1 MFHHSA
7 AVPLLT
13 PSLPLRASVC
23 GRLEPPKTLLPPA
36 STHTT
41 PSHKPGPRLASSCL
55 ACSVPVYLRCARL
68 PGPWRCVALS
78 PSATL
83 QSTPYFNSQAPLP
96 WAASHMSSM
105 LPFLEVSNLAAS
117 SSFYSTVTHPLGLRY
132 ISAASPSPDLP
143 GSPSIVYGIA
153 TSPPVPVFELRQVGP
168 AVGRPLKLSRVVF
181 SAASPGAVRDFR
193 ALVQRIKGVDSGAI
207 GFGDHPELEEQA
219 FGAEL
224 AQQSNGGSGPAE
236 TDLDG
241 NTIKMEVVYVPPVQ
255 DYPEWYDGPTVRK
268 TQSTQSEASRI
279 LDWNYDVAAD
289 SAASISFAPLA
300 PASPSLV
307 SPRQPG
313 RHDERPSLLRRSVT
327 TTTTLLEPADPAES
341 PSHSPSQSSHGLSA
355 VGAALMGVAAGAALG
370 AGITY
375 SVVRGSQDFE
385 PPMAQRRSTFPRQY
399 SDSRSR
405 RDDGASVADRRPP
418 PTLLTRHSYSQ
429 APSAGNRDA
438 GVDCDDARSRHT
450 SRSRPTGTPSV
461 RTRSELSANRKPLM
475 LTDVEGRSHA
485 GSRSSA
491 RTAEMEEIFGPGNPR
506 PTSSRYSTGASRSSK
521 HPPSVRRSSTY
532 DGPVVDSYS
541 CVSAGSYR
549 TQSTIRPPPAPQPQL
564 VSRPASKA
572 PSKAAGSASSRVS
585 AATARAPRGAESYVS
600 ARRVPLPAS
609 GVGSSYVDDDL
620 ESLAPSDSISCVGS
634 RRSERL
640 YQ

>member
-1 MFHHSA
+1 MPGA
-7 AVPLLT
+7 A
-13 PSLPLRASVC
+13 A
-23 GRLEPPKTLLPPA
+23 
-36 STHTT
+36 
-41 PSHKPGPRLASSCL
+41 
-55 ACSVPVYLRCARL
+55 
-68 PGPWRCVALS
+68 
-78 PSATL
+78 
-83 QSTPYFNSQAPLP
+83 
-96 WAASHMSSM
+96 HMSSM

-132 ISAASPSPDLP
+132 ISAASPSPDLS

-153 TSPPVPVFELRQVGP
+153 ASPPVPVFELRQVRP
-168 AVGRPLKLSRVVF
+168 TADRPLKLSRVVF
-181 SAASPGAVRDFR
+181 SAASPAAVRDFR

-207 GFGDHPELEEQA
+207 GFGEHPELEEQA

-224 AQQSNGGSGPAE
+224 ARQPQPDGGPDSTE

-241 NTIKMEVVYVPPVQ
+241 NIIKMEVVYVPPVQ
-255 DYPEWYDGPTVRK
+255 DYPEWYSGPTVRR

-279 LDWNYDVAAD
+279 LNWNYDVAAD
-289 SAASISFAPLA
+289 SAASMSFAPLA
-300 PASPSLV
+300 PASQSLV
-307 SPRQPG
+307 SPREPG
-313 RHDERPSLLRRSVT
+313 RYDERPTLLRRSVT
-327 TTTTLLEPADPAES
+327 TTTTLLEPVDPDS
-341 PSHSPSQSSHGLSA
+341 SSQSPSQSSRGLSA

-399 SDSRSR
+399 SDTRSR
-405 RDDGASVADRRPP
+405 RDDGTSVADRRPP

-438 GVDCDDARSRHT
+438 GVDFDDARSRHS

-461 RTRSELSANRKPLM
+461 RTRSELSTSRKPLL
-475 LTDVEGRSHA
+475 LTDVASRSHA

-491 RTAEMEEIFGPGNPR
+491 RTAEMEDILGPGNPR
-506 PTSSRYSTGASRSSK
+506 PTSSRYSTASRPK
-521 HPPSVRRSSTY
+521 PPASVRRSSTY

-549 TQSTIRPPPAPQPQL
+549 TQSTVRPPPAQQPEH
-564 VSRPASKA
+564 VSRAASKA
-572 PSKAAGSASSRVS
+572 ASKVASKAAGSASSRVS
-585 AATARAPRGAESYVS
+585 AATARTPRRADSYVS
-600 ARRVPLPAS
+600 ARHVPLPPS
-609 GVGSSYVDDDL
+609 GVGTSYGDDDL

>member
-1 MFHHSA
+1 MYGRETGTPQDIA
-7 AVPLLT
+7 AFTFNHTQASPKSGVSPRLLLPLLQ
-13 PSLPLRASVC
+13 A
-23 GRLEPPKTLLPPA
+23 A
-36 STHTT
+36 
-41 PSHKPGPRLASSCL
+41 
-55 ACSVPVYLRCARL
+55 VYLRCARL
-68 PGPWRCVALS
+68 PGSGRDFFP
-78 PSATL
+78 PTTL
-83 QSTPYFNSQAPLP
+83 QFFPCFKSQAPCS
-96 WAASHMSSM
+96 ATASHMSTM

-132 ISAASPSPDLP
+132 ISAASPSPDLS
-143 GSPSIVYGIA
+143 GSSSIVYGIA
-153 TSPPVPVFELRQVGP
+153 ASPPVPVFELRQVRP
-168 AVGRPLKLSRVVF
+168 TADRPLKLSRIVF

-193 ALVQRIKGVDSGAI
+193 ALVQRIKAVDSGAI
-207 GFGDHPELEEQA
+207 GFSDHPELEEQTS
-219 FGAEL
+219 GAEL
-224 AQQSNGGSGPAE
+224 VLQSNSGPGPAETE

-241 NTIKMEVVYVPPVQ
+241 NIIKMEVVYVPPVQ

-279 LDWNYDVAAD
+279 LHWNYDVAAD
-289 SAASISFAPLA
+289 SAASLSPFTPLA

-313 RHDERPSLLRRSVT
+313 RYDERPSIIRRSVT
-327 TTTTLLEPADPAES
+327 TTTTLLEPMDPAES
-341 PSHSPSQSSHGLSA
+341 SSQSPSQNSHGLSA
-355 VGAALMGVAAGAALG
+355 VGAALVGVAAGAALG
-370 AGITY
+370 AGIY
-375 SVVRGSQDFE
+375 SVVKGSQDFE
-385 PPMAQRRSTFPRQY
+385 KPMAQRRSTFPRQY

-405 RDDGASVADRRPP
+405 RDDGTSIADRRPP

-438 GVDCDDARSRHT
+438 GVDYDDARSRRS
-450 SRSRPTGTPSV
+450 SRSKPPGTPSV
-461 RTRSELSANRKPLM
+461 RTRSELSTNRKPLM
-475 LTDVEGRSHA
+475 LTDVETRSHA

-491 RTAEMEEIFGPGNPR
+491 RTAEMEDILGPGNPR
-506 PTSSRYSTGASRSSK
+506 PTSSRYSTTSRSSK

-549 TQSTIRPPPAPQPQL
+549 TQSTVRPPPAQQSQL

-585 AATARAPRGAESYVS
+585 AATVRTPRRAESYVS
-600 ARRVPLPAS
+600 ARHVPLPAS

>member
-1 MFHHSA
+1 
-7 AVPLLT
+7 
-13 PSLPLRASVC
+13 
-23 GRLEPPKTLLPPA
+23 
-36 STHTT
+36 
-41 PSHKPGPRLASSCL
+41 
-55 ACSVPVYLRCARL
+55 
-68 PGPWRCVALS
+68 
-78 PSATL
+78 
-83 QSTPYFNSQAPLP
+83 
-96 WAASHMSSM
+96 MSSM

-132 ISAASPSPDLP
+132 ISAASPSPDLL

-153 TSPPVPVFELRQVGP
+153 SSPPVPVFELRQVRP
-168 AVGRPLKLSRVVF
+168 TADRPLKLSRVVF
-181 SAASPGAVRDFR
+181 SAASPGAVREFR
-193 ALVQRIKGVDSGAI
+193 ALVQRIKAVDSGAI
-207 GFGDHPELEEQA
+207 GFGDYPELEEQA

-224 AQQSNGGSGPAE
+224 VQQSNSGSGPAE

-241 NTIKMEVVYVPPVQ
+241 NIIKMEVVYVPPVQ

-279 LDWNYDVAAD
+279 LHWNYDVAAD
-289 SAASISFAPLA
+289 SAASMSFAPLA

-307 SPRQPG
+307 SPREPG
-313 RHDERPSLLRRSVT
+313 RYEERPSLLRRSVT
-327 TTTTLLEPADPAES
+327 TTTTLLEPTDPAES
-341 PSHSPSQSSHGLSA
+341 LSQSPSQSSRGLSA

-375 SVVRGSQDFE
+375 MRGSRDFE

-438 GVDCDDARSRHT
+438 GVDYDDARSRHS
-450 SRSRPTGTPSV
+450 SRSRPAGTPSV
-461 RTRSELSANRKPLM
+461 RTRSELSTSRKPLL

-485 GSRSSA
+485 SSRSSA
-491 RTAEMEEIFGPGNPR
+491 RTAEMEDILGPGNPR
-506 PTSSRYSTGASRSSK
+506 PTSSRYSTTSRSSK

-549 TQSTIRPPPAPQPQL
+549 TQSTIRPPPAPQPQN
-564 VSRPASKA
+564 VSRPLSKAPSKA
-572 PSKAAGSASSRVS
+572 PSKAAVPASSRGS
-585 AATARAPRGAESYVS
+585 AVTAWPSGRAESYVS

-609 GVGSSYVDDDL
+609 GVGTSYVDDDL

>member
-1 MFHHSA
+1 
-7 AVPLLT
+7 
-13 PSLPLRASVC
+13 
-23 GRLEPPKTLLPPA
+23 
-36 STHTT
+36 
-41 PSHKPGPRLASSCL
+41 
-55 ACSVPVYLRCARL
+55 
-68 PGPWRCVALS
+68 
-78 PSATL
+78 
-83 QSTPYFNSQAPLP
+83 
-96 WAASHMSSM
+96 M

-132 ISAASPSPDLP
+132 ISAASPSPDLS

-153 TSPPVPVFELRQVGP
+153 ASPSVPVFELRQVRP
-168 AVGRPLKLSRVVF
+168 TADRPLKLSRVVF

-193 ALVQRIKGVDSGAI
+193 ALVQRIKAVDSGAI
-207 GFGDHPELEEQA
+207 GFSDHPELEEQPP
-219 FGAEL
+219 GAEL
-224 AQQSNGGSGPAE
+224 VRQFSGGPGPAE

-241 NTIKMEVVYVPPVQ
+241 NIIKMEVVYVPPVQ
-255 DYPEWYDGPTVRK
+255 DYPEWYDGPTVRR

-279 LDWNYDVAAD
+279 LHWNYDVAAD
-289 SAASISFAPLA
+289 SAASMSPFAPLA

-313 RHDERPSLLRRSVT
+313 RYDERPSLLRRSVT

-341 PSHSPSQSSHGLSA
+341 SSQSPSQSSHGLSA

-375 SVVRGSQDFE
+375 LRGSSQEFE

-438 GVDCDDARSRHT
+438 GVDYDDTRSRRS
-450 SRSRPTGTPSV
+450 SRSRPPGAPSV
-461 RTRSELSANRKPLM
+461 RTRSELSTNRKPLL
-475 LTDVEGRSHA
+475 LTDVESRSHA
-485 GSRSSA
+485 TSRSSA
-491 RTAEMEEIFGPGNPR
+491 RTAEMEDILGSGNPR
-506 PTSSRYSTGASRSSK
+506 PTSSRYSTASRSSK

-541 CVSAGSYR
+541 CVSGGSYR
-549 TQSTIRPPPAPQPQL
+549 TQSTIRPAPAPQPQL
-564 VSRPASKA
+564 AIRPASKA
-572 PSKAAGSASSRVS
+572 PSKAAGSASTRVS
-585 AATARAPRGAESYVS
+585 AVTAWPRVPRRAESYVS
-600 ARRVPLPAS
+600 ARHVPLPAS

-634 RRSERL
+634 RRSQRL

>member
-1 MFHHSA
+1 
-7 AVPLLT
+7 
-13 PSLPLRASVC
+13 
-23 GRLEPPKTLLPPA
+23 
-36 STHTT
+36 
-41 PSHKPGPRLASSCL
+41 
-55 ACSVPVYLRCARL
+55 
-68 PGPWRCVALS
+68 
-78 PSATL
+78 
-83 QSTPYFNSQAPLP
+83 
-96 WAASHMSSM
+96 M

-132 ISAASPSPDLP
+132 ISAASPSPDLL

-153 TSPPVPVFELRQVGP
+153 TSPPVPVFELRQVRP
-168 AVGRPLKLSRVVF
+168 TADRPLKLSRVVF
-181 SAASPGAVRDFR
+181 SAVSPGAVRDFR
-193 ALVQRIKGVDSGAI
+193 TLVQRIKGVDSGAI
-207 GFGDHPELEEQA
+207 GFGDHPELEEQV

-224 AQQSNGGSGPAE
+224 VQQLNSGPNSAE

-241 NTIKMEVVYVPPVQ
+241 NIIKMEVVYVPPVQ
-255 DYPEWYDGPTVRK
+255 EYPEWYTGSTVRK

-279 LDWNYDVAAD
+279 LNWNYDVAAD
-289 SAASISFAPLA
+289 SAASISSFAPLA

-313 RHDERPSLLRRSVT
+313 RYDERPSLLRRSVT
-327 TTTTLLEPADPAES
+327 TTTTLLEPADPTES
-341 PSHSPSQSSHGLSA
+341 ASQSPSQSSHGLSA

-375 SVVRGSQDFE
+375 SVVRSSQEFE
-385 PPMAQRRSTFPRQY
+385 PPIAQRRSTFPRQY

-405 RDDGASVADRRPP
+405 REDGPSAADRRPP

-438 GVDCDDARSRHT
+438 GVDHDDTRSRHS

-461 RTRSELSANRKPLM
+461 RTRSELSTNRKPLM
-475 LTDVEGRSHA
+475 LTDIESRSHA
-485 GSRSSA
+485 SSRSSA
-491 RTAEMEEIFGPGNPR
+491 RTAEMEDILGSGNPR
-506 PTSSRYSTGASRSSK
+506 PTSSRYSTATRSSK

-541 CVSAGSYR
+541 VVSAGSYR
-549 TQSTIRPPPAPQPQL
+549 TQSTIRPPPAPQPEH

-572 PSKAAGSASSRVS
+572 PSKAPSKALSKAPSKAAGSTSSRS
-585 AATARAPRGAESYVS
+585 AVTAWPSGRADSNVS
-600 ARRVPLPAS
+600 ARRIPLPAS

>member
-1 MFHHSA
+1 
-7 AVPLLT
+7 
-13 PSLPLRASVC
+13 
-23 GRLEPPKTLLPPA
+23 
-36 STHTT
+36 
-41 PSHKPGPRLASSCL
+41 
-55 ACSVPVYLRCARL
+55 
-68 PGPWRCVALS
+68 
-78 PSATL
+78 
-83 QSTPYFNSQAPLP
+83 
-96 WAASHMSSM
+96 MSSM

-132 ISAASPSPDLP
+132 IPAASPSPDLP
-143 GSPSIVYGIA
+143 ASPSIVYGIA

-168 AVGRPLKLSRVVF
+168 AAGRPLRLSRVVF

-193 ALVQRIKGVDSGAI
+193 ALVQRIKGVNSGAI

-219 FGAEL
+219 FAAEL

-279 LDWNYDVAAD
+279 LHWNYDVAAD

-313 RHDERPSLLRRSVT
+313 RHNERPSLLRRSVT
-327 TTTTLLEPADPAES
+327 TTTTLLEPVDPAES
-341 PSHSPSQSSHGLSA
+341 SSQSPSQNSYGLSA

-405 RDDGASVADRRPP
+405 HDDGASAADRRPP

-429 APSAGNRDA
+429 APPAGSRDA
-438 GVDCDDARSRHT
+438 GVDFDDTRSRHT
-450 SRSRPTGTPSV
+450 SRSRPTGTPTV
-461 RTRSELSANRKPLM
+461 RTRSELSTNRKPLM
-475 LTDVEGRSHA
+475 LTDVESRSHA
-485 GSRSSA
+485 GSKPSA

-506 PTSSRYSTGASRSSK
+506 PTSSRYSMASRSSK

-549 TQSTIRPPPAPQPQL
+549 SQSTIRPPPAPQPPL
-564 VSRPASKA
+564 VSRPA
-572 PSKAAGSASSRVS
+572 SKAAGSASSRVS
-585 AATARAPRGAESYVS
+585 AATARAPRRAESYVS
-600 ARRVPLPAS
+600 ARHVPLPAS

>member
-1 MFHHSA
+1 
-7 AVPLLT
+7 
-13 PSLPLRASVC
+13 
-23 GRLEPPKTLLPPA
+23 
-36 STHTT
+36 
-41 PSHKPGPRLASSCL
+41 
-55 ACSVPVYLRCARL
+55 
-68 PGPWRCVALS
+68 
-78 PSATL
+78 
-83 QSTPYFNSQAPLP
+83 
-96 WAASHMSSM
+96 MSSM

-153 TSPPVPVFELRQVGP
+153 TTSPPVPVFELRQVRP
-168 AVGRPLKLSRVVF
+168 TAERPLKLSRAVF
-181 SAASPGAVRDFR
+181 SAASPAAVRDFR
-193 ALVQRIKGVDSGAI
+193 ALVQRIKAVDTGAI
-207 GFGDHPELEEQA
+207 GFGDHPQLEEQA
-219 FGAEL
+219 SGAEL
-224 AQQSNGGSGPAE
+224 AQQSGGGPDSTE

-241 NTIKMEVVYVPPVQ
+241 NIIKMEVVYVPPVQ
-255 DYPEWYDGPTVRK
+255 DYPEWYSGPTVRK

-279 LDWNYDVAAD
+279 LHWNYDVAAD
-289 SAASISFAPLA
+289 SAASMSFAPLS
-300 PASPSLV
+300 PASQSLV
-307 SPRQPG
+307 SPREPG
-313 RHDERPSLLRRSVT
+313 RYDERPSLLRRSVT
-327 TTTTLLEPADPAES
+327 TTTTLLEPADPES
-341 PSHSPSQSSHGLSA
+341 SSQSPSQGSRGLSA

-429 APSAGNRDA
+429 APSARNRDS
-438 GVDCDDARSRHT
+438 GVDLDDARSRHS
-450 SRSRPTGTPSV
+450 SRSRPAGTPSV
-461 RTRSELSANRKPLM
+461 RTRSEVSTSRKPLL
-475 LTDVEGRSHA
+475 LTDVASRSHA
-485 GSRSSA
+485 SSRSSA
-491 RTAEMEEIFGPGNPR
+491 RTAEMEDILGPGNPR
-506 PTSSRYSTGASRSSK
+506 PTSSRYSTASRTSK

-549 TQSTIRPPPAPQPQL
+549 TQSTVRPPPAPQPEH
-564 VSRPASKA
+564 VPRAPSKA
-572 PSKAAGSASSRVS
+572 PSKAPSRAASKAASRAGGPSNSRVS
-585 AATARAPRGAESYVS
+585 AVTAWPSGRAESYVS
-600 ARRVPLPAS
+600 ARHVPLPPS
-609 GVGSSYVDDDL
+609 GVGNSYVDDDL

>member
-1 MFHHSA
+1 
-7 AVPLLT
+7 
-13 PSLPLRASVC
+13 
-23 GRLEPPKTLLPPA
+23 
-36 STHTT
+36 
-41 PSHKPGPRLASSCL
+41 
-55 ACSVPVYLRCARL
+55 
-68 PGPWRCVALS
+68 
-78 PSATL
+78 
-83 QSTPYFNSQAPLP
+83 
-96 WAASHMSSM
+96 MSSM

-132 ISAASPSPDLP
+132 ISAASPSPDLS

-153 TSPPVPVFELRQVGP
+153 ASPSVPVFELRQVRP
-168 AVGRPLKLSRVVF
+168 TADRPLKLSSVVF
-181 SAASPGAVRDFR
+181 SAASPAAVRDFR
-193 ALVQRIKGVDSGAI
+193 ALVQRIKAVDSGAI
-207 GFGDHPELEEQA
+207 GFSDHPELEEQA
-219 FGAEL
+219 PGTEL
-224 AQQSNGGSGPAE
+224 VQQSDGGPGPDE

-241 NTIKMEVVYVPPVQ
+241 NIIKMEVVYVPPVQ

-279 LDWNYDVAAD
+279 LHWNYDVAAD
-289 SAASISFAPLA
+289 SAPVMSPFAPLA

-313 RHDERPSLLRRSVT
+313 RYDERPSLLRRSVT

-341 PSHSPSQSSHGLSA
+341 SSQSPSQSSRGLSA

-375 SVVRGSQDFE
+375 LRGSQDFE

-405 RDDGASVADRRPP
+405 RDDGTSVADRRPP

-438 GVDCDDARSRHT
+438 GVDYDD
-450 SRSRPTGTPSV
+450 SRSRRSSRSKPPGTPSV
-461 RTRSELSANRKPLM
+461 RTRSELSTNRKPLM
-475 LTDVEGRSHA
+475 LTDVESRSHA
-485 GSRSSA
+485 TSRSSA
-491 RTAEMEEIFGPGNPR
+491 RTAEMEDILGPGNPR
-506 PTSSRYSTGASRSSK
+506 PTSSRYSTTSRSSK

-549 TQSTIRPPPAPQPQL
+549 TQSTVRPAPAPQTQL

-572 PSKAAGSASSRVS
+572 PSKAAGSRVS
-585 AATARAPRGAESYVS
+585 TATARAPRRAESYVS
-600 ARRVPLPAS
+600 ARHIPLPAS